1 MCGTHVFKKIMAN
14 LKKIMAN
21 KNLYSW
27 KGTCGTSIFNTTI
40 IFIDMELSQNVE
52 NKNFTFIKKTK

>member
-1 MCGTHVFKKIMAN
+1 MCGTHVFKKIMTN

-27 KGTCGTSIFNTTI
+27 KGTCGTNIFNTTI